1 MECVWPP
8 AWQTEAG
15 DAPEIGLPFSIP
27 TATQTDWTSHTPTAL
42 CPLLFQRW
50 EFRVRSWRLR
60 HNILDLQNTTSA
72 PTSASFP
79 MLVPLATESLSLHKT
94 PLSVFSV
101 FRSSFRNNSVNQIIT
116 YINGLVMF
124 LLDKT
129 LRVSGRSNNIF
140 VMRYQVPCHCKW
152 FIMLVW

>member
-1 MECVWPP
+1 MECVWLP

-27 TATQTDWTSHTPTAL
+27 TATQTAWTSHTPTAL

-50 EFRVRSWRLR
+50 ESRVRSSRLWQ
-60 HNILDLQNTTSA
+60 NIQDLQNTTSA
-72 PTSASFP
+72 LTSASFP

-94 PLSVFSV
+94 PLSLFSV
-101 FRSSFRNNSVNQIIT
+101 FRSSFTNNSVNQTIT
-116 YINGLVMF
+116 SINVLVVL

-129 LRVSGRSNNIF
+129 LHVSGSSNNIP
-140 VMRYQVPCHCKW
+140 VTASKAYNVDAINTVSSM
-152 FIMLVW
+152 